1 MDGLT
6 VRQKHNTQEAILHLW
21 HLHPAANSAISLDGF
36 AKRLPDGLFNPLLSD
51 ESPIGPAT
59 DCLKVACDFHLANVA
74 DSPFVR
80 SFCRITFAM
89 SGARQRMRQPRWHR
103 VRLDRGVRRN
113 RHANLVRG
121 V

>member
-6 VRQKHNTQEAILHLW
+6 VRQKHNTQEAILHLR
-21 HLHPAANSAISLDGF
+21 HLHPAPNSAISLDGF

-74 DSPFVR
+74 DSPFVCL
-80 SFCRITFAM
+80 FCRLSKYPPAKP
-89 SGARQRMRQPRWHR
+89 GALCCEP
-103 VRLDRGVRRN
+103 LKAAGGV
-113 RHANLVRG
+113 ANATPV
-121 V
+121 